1 MPKKLSTKQ
10 QLQNHIAKRI
20 GSINNS
26 NTAQLRK
33 INKLKNVK
41 PRPQVPLSDFY
52 MLVAGVWKH
61 KGQGCRLCG
70 SILSDPVV
78 LDKHRYICKVL
89 NKKEE
94 DE

>member
-1 MPKKLSTKQ
+1 MPKQEKLTPLQKHISTRRV
-10 QLQNHIAKRI
+10 A
-20 GSINNS
+20 INNS
-26 NTAQLRK
+26 NKSQLKK
-33 INKLKNVK
+33 ISKLKKNITPK
-41 PRPQVPLSDFY
+41 PQVPLSDFY
-52 MLVAGVWKH
+52 MLVEGVWKH

-70 SILSDPVV
+70 SILADPVV